1 MCFYVESYTLHHGL
15 GLILGRGIEEGVDK
29 RLCLLYCAHLH
40 LTFEQHGYELPG
52 STYSRYFSIVN
63 TTEPHILW
71 LVESV
76 DAEGPRIPSAD

>member
-15 GLILGRGIEEGVDK
+15 GLILGRGIGVDK

-40 LTFEQHGYELPG
+40 LTFEQHRYELPG
-52 STYSRYFSIVN
+52 STYSQIFFYSKYYRTYS
-63 TTEPHILW
+63 PW

-76 DAEGPRIPSAD
+76 DAAGPRIPSAD